1 MLFENQPN
9 FSIVSN
15 GAECI
20 MIEKKFYMENSSQ
33 AHIVKLKEMVRYI
46 CFEVFDI
53 SDMSVFVYSHIFLLI
68 YICIS
73 SFSRLF

>member
-46 CFEVFDI
+46 CFSI
-53 SDMSVFVYSHIFLLI
+53 
-68 YICIS
+68 
-73 SFSRLF
+73 